1 MGYRRIPYLIVF
13 EEQGPKD
20 AYGGEVGRVA
30 LEAHLLKPEAPP
42 HAASDTVMIF
52 MHPIGLGHYLP
63 LPGALAGAGTHTIF
77 CGTRYHGADY
87 NILME
92 KVVLDLAA
100 CIRHARDELGYSK
113 IILGGWSGGGS
124 LSLFYQSQAE
134 APTVTATPAGDPPD
148 LTKADLPAAD
158 GVILVAAHVAR
169 ATTLTEW
176 LDPSILD
183 EDRPLDRDPEL
194 NLYDSANPHQPPY
207 SQDYLARYRQAQID
221 RNRRITARVE
231 AQLEAFRDAGDDWR
245 ELGFVVQGTMADPRW
260 LDPAADPN
268 GRAPGRCYLGDPR
281 QINDSPIGL
290 ARYSSLRSWM
300 SQWSIDHSH
309 ADGVAC
315 AARTTAPTLVIGNGA
330 DDACTP
336 SHTGRLFD
344 ALQQDDRSCVTI
356 AGANHYYAGQKDK
369 LAECV
374 TVCQGWLAERGF
386 GSPIG

>member
-1 MGYRRIPYLIVF
+1 MGYQRIPYLIVF
-13 EEQGPKD
+13 EEKGPKD

-30 LEAHLLKPEAPP
+30 LEAHLLKPDTP
-42 HAASDTVMIF
+42 SDTAVIF

-100 CIRHARDELGYSK
+100 CIRHARDELGYGK
-113 IILGGWSGGGS
+113 IVLGGWSGGGS

-134 APTVTATPAGDPPD
+134 TPTVGATPAGDPPD
-148 LTKADLPAAD
+148 LTAADLPAAD

-183 EDRPLDRDPEL
+183 EDHPLDRDREL
-194 NLYDSANPHQPPY
+194 NLYDPANPNQPPY
-207 SQDYLARYRQAQID
+207 SQDFLDRYRKAQID
-221 RNRRITARVE
+221 RNRRITARVQR
-231 AQLEAFRDAGDDWR
+231 QLAAFRDAGEDWR
-245 ELGFVVQGTMADPRW
+245 EMGFVVQGTMADPRW
-260 LDPAADPN
+260 LDPAVDPN
-268 GRAPGRCYLGDPR
+268 EREPGRCYLGDPR

-290 ARYSSLRSWM
+290 ARYSSLRSWL

-309 ADGVAC
+309 ADGVAS
-315 AARTTAPTLVIGNGA
+315 AARITVPTLVVGNGA

-336 SHTGRLFD
+336 SHTSRLFE
-344 ALQQDDRSCVTI
+344 ALRQDDRSCVTI

-374 TVCQGWLAERGF
+374 DICRNWMAERDF

>member
-1 MGYRRIPYLIVF
+1 MGYQRIPYLIVF
-13 EEQGPKD
+13 EENGPKD

-30 LEAHLLKPEAPP
+30 LEAHLLKPETV
-42 HAASDTVMIF
+42 SDTVMIF

-63 LPGALAGAGTHTIF
+63 LPRALAEAGTHTIF

-100 CIRHARDELGYSK
+100 CIRHARDEFGYTK

-148 LTKADLPAAD
+148 LTQADLPAAD

-176 LDPSILD
+176 LDPSIMD
-183 EDRPLDRDPEL
+183 EDRPLERDPEF
-194 NLYDSANPHQPPY
+194 NLYDPANLNQPPY
-207 SQDYLARYRQAQID
+207 SKDYLARYRRAQID

-231 AQLEAFRDAGDDWR
+231 AQLAAFRDAGEDWR

-260 LDPAADPN
+260 LDPTVDPN
-268 GRAPGRCYLGDPR
+268 ERVPGRCYLGDPR

-290 ARYSSLRSWM
+290 ARYSSLRSWL
-300 SQWSIDHSH
+300 SQWSIDHSR

-315 AARTTAPTLVIGNGA
+315 AARITVPALVIGNGA

-336 SHTGRLFD
+336 SHTQRLFD
-344 ALQQDDRSCVTI
+344 AMRQEDTSCTTI
-356 AGANHYYAGQKDK
+356 TGANHYYAGQKDK
-369 LAECV
+369 LRKCV
-374 TVCQGWLAERGF
+374 EVCQNWLAERGF
-386 GSPIG
+386 GTPLG